1 MDSIILLY
9 YIFELF
15 YLVYPWTFPSSEYI
29 IMLHKAYMFFMMK
42 TFNGILSLEQSIE
55 PLKMERYSV
64 LN

>member
-1 MDSIILLY
+1 
-9 YIFELF
+9 
-15 YLVYPWTFPSSEYI
+15 
-29 IMLHKAYMFFMMK
+29 MLHKAYMFFMMK